1 MSPFLYKG
9 IVKVSKSRL
18 KEETI
23 IVKFKASVDIR
34 ANLRE
39 LGESVKK
46 AVLDFRLLDSLE

>member
-39 LGESVKK
+39 LGESVKQ